1 MSGGLEWAAQ
11 YEEKQNILK
20 TTSRLQ
26 VNLKTWDDAD
36 ITHFYQDLL
45 IMFQDLKDEGGIALT
60 RRQMRIV
67 DNAWRSFDKIFNTK
81 KNGS

>member
-11 YEEKQNILK
+11 HEEKQNILK

-45 IMFQDLKDEGGIALT
+45 IMFQDLKDEDGIALT

>member
-11 YEEKQNILK
+11 HEEKQNILK

-45 IMFQDLKDEGGIALT
+45 IMFQDLKDDDGIALT

-67 DNAWRSFDKIFNTK
+67 DNAWTSFDKIFNTK
-81 KNGS
+81 KNGH

>member
-45 IMFQDLKDEGGIALT
+45 IMFQDLKDDDGIALT

-67 DNAWRSFDKIFNTK
+67 DNAWTSFDKIFNTK

>member
-45 IMFQDLKDEGGIALT
+45 IMFQDLKDEDGIALT

>member
-11 YEEKQNILK
+11 HEEKQNILK

-45 IMFQDLKDEGGIALT
+45 IMFQDLKDEDGIALT

-67 DNAWRSFDKIFNTK
+67 DNAWTSFDKIFNTK

>member
-11 YEEKQNILK
+11 YEEKQHILK

-36 ITHFYQDLL
+36 ITRFYQDLL
-45 IMFQDLKDEGGIALT
+45 VMFQDLREDEDVSLT
-60 RRQMRIV
+60 RKQIRIIE
-67 DNAWRSFDKIFNTK
+67 NAWTSFDKIFNTK

>member
-45 IMFQDLKDEGGIALT
+45 IMFQDLKDEDGIALT

-67 DNAWRSFDKIFNTK
+67 DNAWTSFDKIFNTK

>member
-11 YEEKQNILK
+11 HEEKQNILK

-45 IMFQDLKDEGGIALT
+45 IMFQDLKDENGIALT

>member
-45 IMFQDLKDEGGIALT
+45 IMFQDLKDDEIKYLKN
-60 RRQMRIV
+60 IY
-67 DNAWRSFDKIFNTK
+67 K
-81 KNGS
+81 KSKCLGQS

>member
-11 YEEKQNILK
+11 HEEKQNILK

-45 IMFQDLKDEGGIALT
+45 IMFQDLKDEDGIALT
-60 RRQMRIV
+60 RRQTRIV

>member
-1 MSGGLEWAAQ
+1 MSRGLEWAAQ

-45 IMFQDLKDEGGIALT
+45 IMFQDLKDEDGIALT

>member
-45 IMFQDLKDEGGIALT
+45 IMFQDLKDEDGIALT

-67 DNAWRSFDKIFNTK
+67 DNAWTSFDKIFNK
-81 KNGS
+81 KK

>member
-45 IMFQDLKDEGGIALT
+45 IMFQDLKDEDGIALT

-81 KNGS
+81 KNGR